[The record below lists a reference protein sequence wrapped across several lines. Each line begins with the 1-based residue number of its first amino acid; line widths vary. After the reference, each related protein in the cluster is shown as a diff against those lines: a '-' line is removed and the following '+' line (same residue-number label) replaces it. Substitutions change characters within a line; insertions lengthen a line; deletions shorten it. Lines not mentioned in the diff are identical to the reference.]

1 MPALKKMEVG
11 VMFWAGPD
19 AAATIRRVKSAGV
32 RCGQLGIPGGMPL
45 AGAAKAWR
53 RKRTIQPRASVTPS
67 VRFMP
72 RG

>member
-32 RCGQLGIPGGMPL
+32 RCGQLGIPVERLPFGRSQFG
-45 AGAAKAWR
+45 
-53 RKRTIQPRASVTPS
+53 
-67 VRFMP
+67 
-72 RG
+72 